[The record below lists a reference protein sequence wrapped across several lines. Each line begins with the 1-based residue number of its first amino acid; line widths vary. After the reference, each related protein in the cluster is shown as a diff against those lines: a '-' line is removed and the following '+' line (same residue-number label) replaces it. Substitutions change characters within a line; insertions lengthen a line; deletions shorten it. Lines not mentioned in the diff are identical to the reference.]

1 LQTDGRFY
9 FMGMGDKKEERIN
22 EIIEAA
28 IAEFIEKGY
37 EKTSME
43 SIAKRA
49 NLSKGGLYHH
59 FKSKSEIL
67 FSVNLKFIEPVQY
80 FIGQI
85 GTASSLVDGLKEYIT
100 NYLYYWI
107 NHKHELSLYF
117 LLMNESNN
125 NEEIMALYRE
135 STREVFDYFEMLI
148 LKGQEMGIF
157 KERDARSH
165 VVALISCLDGLLG
178 YILID
183 PSISIEKLEAV
194 IQTIFI
200 TDLLK

>member
-1 LQTDGRFY
+1 
-9 FMGMGDKKEERIN
+9 MSDKKEERIN

-37 EKTSME
+37 EKTSMD

-59 FKSKSEIL
+59 FKSKTEIL

-80 FIGQI
+80 FIGEI
-85 GTASSLVDGLKEYIT
+85 GTASSLVEGLKAYIT

-107 NHKHELSLYF
+107 NHKRELSLYF
-117 LLMNESNN
+117 LIMNESYN

-148 LKGQEMGIF
+148 LKGQEMGVF

-165 VVALISCLDGLLG
+165 AIAMISCLDGLLG
-178 YILID
+178 YVLID
-183 PSISIEKLEAV
+183 PSISIGKLEAV
-194 IQTIFI
+194 IHAIFI
-200 TDLLK
+200 ADLLI